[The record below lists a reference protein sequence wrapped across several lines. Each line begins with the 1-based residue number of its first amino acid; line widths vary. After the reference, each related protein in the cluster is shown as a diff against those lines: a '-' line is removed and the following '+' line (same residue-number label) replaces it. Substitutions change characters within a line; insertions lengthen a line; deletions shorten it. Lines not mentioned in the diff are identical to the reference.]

1 MIKNIYLI
9 LFLLFVGCAQTKY
22 DLRTVDLNVRISS
35 LKDSPE
41 YKLKQRFELSST
53 RHNFFWG
60 LSYSGKSLE
69 EILATENVLPSSKA
83 QAIGSL
89 KITESYT
96 FLNSI
101 IDFFTIGIYRPYSVS
116 IEGELYELVSKENEK
131 LENRK

>member
-1 MIKNIYLI
+1 MIKKSYLI
-9 LFLLFVGCAQTKY
+9 LFLLFFGCAQTKY
-22 DLRTVDLNVRISS
+22 DLRTVGLNVRFSS

-41 YKLKQRFELSST
+41 YKLKQRFEVSST

-69 EILATENVLPSSKA
+69 EILASENVLPTSDV

-89 KITESYT
+89 KIRESYT

-101 IDFFTIGIYRPYSVS
+101 IDLFTIGIYRPYNVD
-116 IEGELYELVSKENEK
+116 IEGELYELLPKESENWEK
-131 LENRK
+131 RK